1 MTHEHSTVAVF
12 NAHGSAE
19 PATSRLSK
27 EGFPI
32 ERLRIIG
39 KAYQTE
45 EQVVRFFNQGT

>member
-19 PATSRLSK
+19 PATSRLPK
-27 EGFPI
+27 DGFPI
-32 ERLRIIG
+32 ARLRIIG
-39 KAYQTE
+39 KAYQAE